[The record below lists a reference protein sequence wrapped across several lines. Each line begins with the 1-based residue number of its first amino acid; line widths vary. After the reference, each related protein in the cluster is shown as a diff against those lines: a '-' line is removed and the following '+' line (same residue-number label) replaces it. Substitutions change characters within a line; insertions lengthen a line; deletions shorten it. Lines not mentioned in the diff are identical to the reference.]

1 MTAKRRQRRR
11 CAVCGDLV
19 MTYANGTAWR
29 HTAASTGETCAG
41 SNQPTRRSTTAP
53 ADVEPDTTT
62 IDTTI
67 PEGPDTM
74 TTTEAPANPALRGT
88 CPACGRDVAL
98 RKDGEL
104 REHTTTIGGDKCAA
118 SGSTIEAA
126 RAALP
131 DPTSAADTPPDAA
144 AQADTYDQAIA
155 AGATPAEAAA
165 AAADAA
171 LAVTAPEA
179 VAPDL
184 ATVDAVDA
192 QGALFHLPA
201 DQLAPSPHNP
211 RKNLGDLDELAAS
224 IASVGLVEPIIAAR
238 NADGTL
244 EVVAGH
250 RRQAAAGSATVP
262 VLVRDLDDA
271 QRAELAIIENLHR
284 KDLDPLEEAH
294 AFDRLTSPE
303 FGYSQ
308 SKLAKRLGCSQGHI
322 SKRLALLKLPDD
334 LQAEVGR
341 TIRVADAVD
350 LAALPQ
356 ATALEAVRSAQRKAG
371 GAKAKADDVADH
383 VAAEVRAARADADRA
398 ARVRKA
404 RKDLKDA
411 GVTVLDEPQ
420 YHKSLYDTG
429 WAFLANLPHVA
440 DDGSATRTGWTEAE
454 HRDQPCHGA
463 IVWSDGTTN
472 LVCTNPDSHRPEPVD
487 GEEPAP
493 DPGERAAADR
503 AARDEAQAARSAA
516 WSTAARARHDLIAR
530 MLKDRLPREAVVDLV
545 AGAYLANF
553 DEDAWQDVDQ
563 LLTDVRWALEGKSP
577 ATDDD
582 GEPAADDRPTSVIV
596 DQLVYNYGALTVA
609 LAFALCDGSLDVRSA
624 TRPSMA
630 SVDALEA
637 KGAAVLA
644 FLVAHG
650 GYELDDREQ
659 AALDAH
665 AEQAAGILEA
675 YGSPAGDEAATGS
688 PAVETAGA
696 VDDWEDT
703 PPPPAADQVKPPKS
717 AR

>member
-29 HTAASTGETCAG
+29 HTHPGTGDTCAG

-53 ADVEPDTTT
+53 AAAEPDTTT
-62 IDTTI
+62 IDQEEPT
-67 PEGPDTM
+67 TM
-74 TTTEAPANPALRGT
+74 TTTDTPPVNAALRGT

-104 REHTTTIGGDKCAA
+104 REHTTTVGGDKCAA
-118 SGSTIEAA
+118 SGQTIEAA
-126 RAALP
+126 RASLP
-131 DPTSAADTPPDAA
+131 DPTAAGDTALDDGGPPDAA
-144 AQADTYDQAIA
+144 AQEDVYDQAVA

-171 LAVTAPEA
+171 LAVTAP
-179 VAPDL
+179 DL
-184 ATVDAVDA
+184 ATVDPVTA

-201 DQLAPSPHNP
+201 DQLTPSPHNP

-238 NADGTL
+238 NPDGTL

-250 RRQAAAGSATVP
+250 RRQAAAGGATVP

-294 AFDRLTSPE
+294 AFDRLTSAE

-356 ATALEAVRSAQRKAG
+356 RTAVEAVKSAQRKAG
-371 GAKAKADDVADH
+371 GAKANADDVADQ
-383 VAAEVRAARADADRA
+383 VAAAVRAARADADRA

-404 RKDLKDA
+404 RKELKDA

-420 YHKSLYDTG
+420 YHRNLYGTG
-429 WAFLANLPHVA
+429 WAFLRNLPNGEHP
-440 DDGSATRTGWTEAE
+440 DGSPRTGWTDAE
-454 HRDQPCHGA
+454 HGDQPCHGA
-463 IVWSDGTTN
+463 IVWSDGATD

-487 GEEPAP
+487 GEEPAE

-503 AARDEAQAARSAA
+503 AARDEAQAARASA

-545 AGAYLANF
+545 AGSYLGCF
-553 DEDAWQDVDQ
+553 DEDSWQDVDQ
-563 LLTDVRWALEGKSP
+563 LVTDVTWALQGGP
-577 ATDDD
+577 PLDGDD
-582 GEPAADDRPTSVIV
+582 EPAGDDRPTAVIV
-596 DQLVYNYGALTVA
+596 DQLVYNFGALTVA

-624 TRPSMA
+624 TRPSMD

-650 GYELDDREQ
+650 GYELDDRER

-675 YGSPAGDEAATGS
+675 FGSPAGDTTATGS
-688 PAVETAGA
+688 PAVEPAAG
-696 VDDWEDT
+696 DDWEDPT
-703 PPPPAADQVKPPKS
+703 PPPAADEVKPPKS